1 MKLIT
6 QVSHIGALTRQFSGR
21 TGENHET
28 ITQVS
33 HIGALTRQFSGRT
46 EENHETYYSG

>member
-1 MKLIT
+1 VKLIT

-21 TGENHET
+21 TGEIMKL

-33 HIGALTRQFSGRT
+33 
-46 EENHETYYSG
+46 